1 MRAQVMI
8 DKQLLN
14 SVLADLVLLHS
25 KFLACALLHYAFAS
39 EPLYHPWLQLD
50 PSSRGLALP
59 CADMNVRLVLVLGV
73 RLQMDGLLAARGVA
87 RQYVDGYRVT
97 DMEVMTAAAEA
108 TGAARVEVEAALSKV
123 RTEAVQGVG
132 RPAWALVRV
141 VSPCR
146 AAGKVRSPAA
156 IRCIG

>member
-1 MRAQVMI
+1 MI

-25 KFLACALLHYAFAS
+25 KSAGCDIAPHESAGCRGRSCISALHLH
-39 EPLYHPWLQLD
+39 PNGRCLVV
-50 PSSRGLALP
+50 P

-87 RQYVDGYRVT
+87 PQYVDGYRVT
-97 DMEVMTAAAEA
+97 DMQVMTAAAEA

-123 RTEAVQGVG
+123 CCQTLNPLPAVAV
-132 RPAWALVRV
+132 
-141 VSPCR
+141 
-146 AAGKVRSPAA
+146 AAGCWAGPAA
-156 IRCIG
+156 RV

>member
-1 MRAQVMI
+1 MI

-25 KFLACALLHYAFAS
+25 ESLPAVCYTAYTTSAL
-39 EPLYHPWLQLD
+39 LYHPRLQLTA
-50 PSSRGLALP
+50 SSTDLAMP

-73 RLQMDGLLAARGVA
+73 RLQMDGLLAARGVVP
-87 RQYVDGYRVT
+87 QYVDGYRVT

-123 RTEAVQGVG
+123 RQGFQVLPPRVRVDVSG
-132 RPAWALVRV
+132 VTLQGSKQDVASQPWSAALVT
-141 VSPCR
+141 
-146 AAGKVRSPAA
+146 
-156 IRCIG
+156 

>member
-1 MRAQVMI
+1 MHVPSWCAVRRLPLTCMVHTQVMI

-25 KFLACALLHYAFAS
+25 EFLDCGLIYSFHKRTHS
-39 EPLYHPWLQLD
+39 P
-50 PSSRGLALP
+50 PSAAAGSKRQRPGRA

-87 RQYVDGYRVT
+87 PQYVDGYRVT

-123 RTEAVQGVG
+123 G
-132 RPAWALVRV
+132 LLH
-141 VSPCR
+141 
-146 AAGKVRSPAA
+146 PAA
-156 IRCIG
+156 SVV